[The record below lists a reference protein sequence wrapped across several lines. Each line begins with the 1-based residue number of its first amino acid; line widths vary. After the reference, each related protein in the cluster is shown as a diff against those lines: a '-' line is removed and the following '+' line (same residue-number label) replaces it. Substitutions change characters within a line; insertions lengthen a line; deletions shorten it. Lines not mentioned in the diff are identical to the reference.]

1 MALKIMVQYKE
12 LPVVYDV
19 TRQEED
25 VYHLRLQQIKDNS
38 GDDYFPEKMT
48 IRKKGKIWISDLE
61 DYRELVNSLTAEITQ
76 FNTEEDGRL
85 GNIEAQR

>member
-1 MALKIMVQYKE
+1 MVQYKE

-38 GDDYFPEKMT
+38 GDDYGPEKMT

>member
-38 GDDYFPEKMT
+38 GDDYVPEKMT
-48 IRKKGKIWISDLE
+48 IRKKGKISISDLE